1 MITKAIVILS
11 IITAYV
17 DASAFLVYNYTYTLQ
32 DDNHRYDFEVTDY
45 FNDILIK
52 RLKLNSET
60 GRPELRNEPPTWF
73 NETKIRYYPKNNY
86 NFMFWLNRM
95 SETLDE
101 INKLPETSNPYKT
114 MSLTIGCTD
123 LRQLQVNF
131 GYVTVGGNIWTRFD
145 PKNKRFSKVRS
156 RTFPK
161 VGMLTVK
168 SQHWERVMEHLGSMV
183 TLTCPFTAD
192 DYYKISKGYIDKPVK
207 PTVTV
212 TGIERGDNTT
222 LICTFDNHYPSSVA
236 VKWYNIED
244 FAPDYRYD
252 PYVNELLPDT
262 DYLPGE
268 PGYPTI
274 TRRLGDKYL
283 FTSSP
288 RVMVPTIMSNRIA
301 CVGFHSTLEPSIYR
315 CVNCSG
321 PEPVLQYQGDRRNDL
336 EDEED

>member
-1 MITKAIVILS
+1 MITKAIVVLS

-32 DDNHRYDFEVTDY
+32 DANEYDFEVTDY

-52 RLKLNSET
+52 RLKLNIET
-60 GRPELRNEPPTWF
+60 GRPELTNNPPRWF
-73 NETKIRYYPKNNY
+73 NETRIRYYPKNNY

-101 INKLPETSNPYKT
+101 INKLPETHNPYTT

-123 LRQLQVNF
+123 LKQLQVNF
-131 GYVTVGGNIWTRFD
+131 GYVTVGGNILTRFD

-168 SQHWERVMEHLGSMV
+168 SKHWNSIMEYLGSMV
-183 TLTCPFTAD
+183 AITCPFTAD
-192 DYYKISKGYIDKPVK
+192 DYYRLSKRHIDKPVM
-207 PTVTV
+207 PTVMV
-212 TGIERGDNTT
+212 TGIEKGGNTT
-222 LICTFDNHYPSSVA
+222 LICTFDKHYSSSVA

-244 FAPDYRYD
+244 FAPDYRYHS
-252 PYVNELLPDT
+252 YVDELLPDT

-283 FTSSP
+283 FTSEP
-288 RVMVPTIMSNRIA
+288 RVTVPTDMSNKIA
-301 CVGFHSTLEPSIYR
+301 CVGFHSTLEPNLNR
-315 CVNCSG
+315 CVNCLG
-321 PEPVLQYQGDRRNDL
+321 HEPVLQYQGDRKDL